1 VTEQNFE
8 QMRAAMVASQLRTT
22 GVDDPR
28 VIAAMGAVP
37 REHYV
42 PADRAALAY
51 VDTIVPLGGG
61 RGLPGPMVLGRLL
74 TQAHVR
80 ASDRVLVV
88 GAGSGYAAAVVAN
101 LAASV
106 VALDQAGVAS
116 GPLPANV
123 TSVEG
128 ALAEGWA
135 AGGPYDLI
143 LFDGAVDHVPPA
155 IVAQL
160 ADGGRLAAGI
170 VDKGVTRLAIGRKA
184 GPGFG
189 MIPFADAEVPVLPG
203 FAKEAG
209 FAF

>member
-37 REHYV
+37 RERYV

-51 VDTIVPLGGG
+51 VDTIVPLGDG

-74 TQAHVR
+74 TQAQVR
-80 ASDRVLVV
+80 AGDRALVV
-88 GAGSGYAAAVVAN
+88 GAGSGYAAAVLGALV
-101 LAASV
+101 ASV
-106 VALDQAGVAS
+106 VALETAGIAS
-116 GPLPANV
+116 GPLPDTV
-123 TSVEG
+123 TRVDG
-128 ALAEGWA
+128 PLADGWA
-135 AGGPYDLI
+135 AGAPYDLI

-155 IVAQL
+155 IIAQL
-160 ADGGRLAAGI
+160 ADGGRLATAI

-184 GPGFG
+184 GTGFG
-189 MIPFADAEVPVLPG
+189 LIPFADAEVPILPG
-203 FAKEAG
+203 FAKPAG
-209 FAF
+209 FSF